1 MNGTAARNIT
11 TMATTTSVSL
21 FLSDWIAAEPSS
33 SPARRDS
40 SMFLSTIAKNGR

>member
-11 TMATTTSVSL
+11 TTATTTSVSL
-21 FLSDWIAAEPSS
+21 FFSDWIAAEPSS

-40 SMFLSTIAKNGR
+40 SMFFSRMTRNGT